1 MILSR
6 EGIRRL
12 LSGRLWISRQ
22 EVEEAPELSAGELA
36 LVYTPQGQPLATAYF
51 NPQSRIFGRV
61 LARGEVSIN
70 EDFFRRRFREA
81 FSLRKKLFATETCF
95 RLVHGE
101 GDFLPGLTID
111 LYHEVAVIQ
120 ISTAGMER
128 LKPFLLKALREEFPL
143 RGLVWRNDLPVRQ
156 EEGLP
161 LYVKAEGLKGPF
173 WVQIDGLF
181 FLVDPVNGQKTGFF
195 LDQRENRRRL
205 TRYVEGKVV
214 LDLFCYTGAFALVA
228 AAAGAKKVLAV
239 DRSGAA
245 LEIAEEN
252 ARRNQLADR
261 VTFIQDEVEHFL
273 CYAPEAETIVLDPPA
288 FIKHHRARKKGR
300 KRYRTLNRK
309 ALDKLLPGGVLFTS
323 SCSHFLSVED
333 LKAVVQ
339 EAATGRPLRLLEIG
353 LQAPDHP
360 ILLAMPETLYLK
372 GLFLELAER

>member
-1 MILSR
+1 M
-6 EGIRRL
+6 
-12 LSGRLWISRQ
+12 
-22 EVEEAPELSAGELA
+22 
-36 LVYTPQGQPLATAYF
+36 
-51 NPQSRIFGRV
+51 
-61 LARGEVSIN
+61 
-70 EDFFRRRFREA
+70 
-81 FSLRKKLFATETCF
+81 
-95 RLVHGE
+95 
-101 GDFLPGLTID
+101 PGLTID